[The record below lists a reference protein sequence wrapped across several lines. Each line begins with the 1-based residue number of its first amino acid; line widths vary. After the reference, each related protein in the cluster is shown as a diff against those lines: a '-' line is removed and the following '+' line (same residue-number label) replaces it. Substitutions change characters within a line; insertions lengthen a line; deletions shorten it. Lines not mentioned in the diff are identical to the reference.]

1 MTKSSAWAS
10 CLCLIVVFLAMPA
23 RSQPTP
29 FRSIYGVVVT
39 DKNEPVA
46 GATVVAE
53 YNSGRKEMVTP
64 FSAEYGNFSGL
75 GVVHI
80 PPSCCPA
87 FIRVQGGS
95 FELLGRAPKTR
106 NPRAT

>member
-39 DKNEPVA
+39 DKNVDKLPAMQQVREALDGFGIKFQVFKDVSVEPKDVSVKKA
-46 GATVVAE
+46 IAFSRPIQPDLFLAVG
-53 YNSGRKEMVTP
+53 GMCKE
-64 FSAEYGNFSGL
+64 
-75 GVVHI
+75 
-80 PPSCCPA
+80 
-87 FIRVQGGS
+87 
-95 FELLGRAPKTR
+95 KWR
-106 NPRAT
+106 NYDG